1 MRVTEHGII
10 SSHTR
15 TDALADGILMDI
27 SDAARGGAVSA
38 ARSRTRYRSALC
50 RIPNA
55 AGAHGPE
62 ELRLNL
68 HIGPGNTPEPVLT
81 ILLPAEDQEPP
92 KGPARSPDR
101 ADRDRADRDRADRD
115 RAEGP
120 FR

>member
-1 MRVTEHGII
+1 
-10 SSHTR
+10 
-15 TDALADGILMDI
+15 MDI

-50 RIPNA
+50 RLPNA

-62 ELRLNL
+62 ELRLHL

-81 ILLPAEDQEPP
+81 ILLPAEDQAPP

-101 ADRDRADRDRADRD
+101 ADRGRGQIGRGQSGRALPMTCTSLTAAFTSGNRKDGSTKDR
-115 RAEGP
+115 
-120 FR
+120 